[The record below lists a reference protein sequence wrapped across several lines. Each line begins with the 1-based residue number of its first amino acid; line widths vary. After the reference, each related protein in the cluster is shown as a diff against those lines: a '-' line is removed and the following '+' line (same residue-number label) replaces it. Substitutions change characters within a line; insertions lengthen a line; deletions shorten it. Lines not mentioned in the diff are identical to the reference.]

1 MIPSKG
7 MFESHENELL
17 NRNRFCFFTFFFSW
31 SWEFSSTYLC
41 KAPASALPAQ
51 SNALLLMLLEF
62 DSGRSWA
69 PCFL

>member
-7 MFESHENELL
+7 MFESHENVLL
-17 NRNRFCFFTFFFSW
+17 NRNRFCFFTFFFLVLG
-31 SWEFSSTYLC
+31 FSSTYLC

-51 SNALLLMLLEF
+51 SNALLLKLLEF
-62 DSGRSWA
+62 DNGRSWA